1 MESMFL
7 ENISIWTKIYITVV
21 KMWQGV
27 GLALAEGGGIV
38 VLTDKRDYACGVAI
52 FAQMGNGSFND
63 YRCVMKK
70 QRCQNIFRFLF
81 VWILAF
87 MVYSFSGCSLARVSR
102 DIEKYGQF
110 RKNDMLHES
119 EILIFP
125 EDLSEAKQVNEY
137 VYLFDTIA
145 WGGTQIYL
153 DVTYDE
159 ETFAKEREYWSNYK
173 YDDTVVDDVP
183 PKFDD
188 AYLFNYPTFVFEY
201 QSVEYQY
208 ISVIEQEC
216 RMIYVYIEI
225 GSDEVIPDEF
235 LPKNY
240 YKNTYGADDEDD
252 GYLFSIKSVHD
263 ESWYE

>member
-1 MESMFL
+1 VYTSSTASGPVWL
-7 ENISIWTKIYITVV
+7 HSLDGYRWIVIYQFIKKLRYFIAVLLMV
-21 KMWQGV
+21 
-27 GLALAEGGGIV
+27 ALSFSFCS
-38 VLTDKRDYACGVAI
+38 CGVRVYTKVE
-52 FAQMGNGSFND
+52 D
-63 YRCVMKK
+63 YGVFF
-70 QRCQNIFRFLF
+70 QT
-81 VWILAF
+81 
-87 MVYSFSGCSLARVSR
+87 
-102 DIEKYGQF
+102 
-110 RKNDMLHES
+110 KNLYEDDQL
-119 EILIFP
+119 LIFP
-125 EDLSEAKQVNEY
+125 ETLENASVVNGY
-137 VYLFDTIA
+137 KYLDGYYGFFA
-145 WGGTQIYL
+145 GAQIYL

-159 ETFAKEREYWSNYK
+159 ETFAKETEYWSNYK

>member
-1 MESMFL
+1 
-7 ENISIWTKIYITVV
+7 
-21 KMWQGV
+21 
-27 GLALAEGGGIV
+27 
-38 VLTDKRDYACGVAI
+38 
-52 FAQMGNGSFND
+52 
-63 YRCVMKK
+63 MKK

-110 RKNDMLHES
+110 SKNDMLHES

-188 AYLFNYPTFVFEY
+188 AYLFHYPTFVFTY
-201 QSVEYQY
+201 NRWEYQY
-208 ISVIEQEC
+208 ISVIEEEC
-216 RMIYVYIEI
+216 RMLYVYIDAGYAKEI
-225 GSDEVIPDEF
+225 IPDAV

-240 YKNTYGADDEDD
+240 YKNTQGEDEEQD
-252 GYLFSIKSVHD
+252 GYFFDVACGDDDI
-263 ESWYE
+263 EWYE